1 MEQRF
6 LLLVDEQSQADRL
19 KRIAASLKNDGIA
32 LVYKEI
38 NPIAY
43 QKRTEKGD
51 DISFDKDAFAQAL
64 REVPFIHHLDV
75 FATDYNLIEEQ
86 LKGIDVLSLFSD
98 INLYYRK
105 KVVIYSAQIESVIGD
120 LLTRGEGTF
129 EEQVSMMKLLTR
141 YDVDYLKSFGE
152 FENKFKNLLEKEPD
166 ITIDDR
172 MIESM
177 LAINSDKIHCSIPPY
192 EDKTIVEIGKLLQ
205 SRDSQAIAIRKEM
218 TDHIM
223 AIITKVEGYE

>member
-1 MEQRF
+1 M
-6 LLLVDEQSQADRL
+6 LVDEQSQADRL

-141 YDVDYLKSFGE
+141 YDVDYLKSSGE

-166 ITIDDR
+166 MTIDDR

-177 LAINSDKIHCSIPPY
+177 LAINRDKIHCSIPPY

>member
-1 MEQRF
+1 MGYPR
-6 LLLVDEQSQADRL
+6 
-19 KRIAASLKNDGIA
+19 RITPA
-32 LVYKEI
+32 
-38 NPIAY
+38 P
-43 QKRTEKGD
+43 
-51 DISFDKDAFAQAL
+51 
-64 REVPFIHHLDV
+64 
-75 FATDYNLIEEQ
+75 
-86 LKGIDVLSLFSD
+86 
-98 INLYYRK
+98 
-105 KVVIYSAQIESVIGD
+105 
-120 LLTRGEGTF
+120 
-129 EEQVSMMKLLTR
+129 
-141 YDVDYLKSFGE
+141 
-152 FENKFKNLLEKEPD
+152 KNLLEKEPD